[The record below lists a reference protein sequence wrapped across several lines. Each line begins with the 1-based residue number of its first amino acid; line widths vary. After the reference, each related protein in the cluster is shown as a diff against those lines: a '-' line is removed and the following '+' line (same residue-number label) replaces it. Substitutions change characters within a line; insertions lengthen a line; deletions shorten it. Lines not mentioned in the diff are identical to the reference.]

1 MALRPARSIRDPDKR
16 AYTRKSRRNM
26 TKNYIKVDP
35 HKHLHH
41 LQVGKVLPD
50 YEVAFHLVARQT
62 FYHRDNALESA
73 RIAINRV
80 MDKQTSGK
88 YLLLIRVYP
97 HHIIRENKMVS
108 GAGADRIQKGMRRA
122 FGKPTGRA
130 ALVREGQPIVTIY
143 TYSQFREFALTGL
156 RKASRKLS
164 GNWKVV
170 EEAIN
175 NGNGGHLH

>member
-1 MALRPARSIRDPDKR
+1 MALRPARTMRDPDKV

-35 HKHLHH
+35 HKNLHH
-41 LQVGKVLPD
+41 LQSGKALPD
-50 YEVAFHLVARQT
+50 YDVEYHLVAKNT

-73 RIAINRV
+73 RIAITRV
-80 MDKQTSGK
+80 LEKATSGK
-88 YLLLIRVYP
+88 YFLLIRAYP

-130 ALVREGQPIVTIY
+130 ALVEAGRPIFTVRTYAQFGQHV
-143 TYSQFREFALTGL
+143 EVAL

-164 GNWKVV
+164 GSWKIVKAPISFS
-170 EEAIN
+170 EEGA
-175 NGNGGHLH
+175 